1 MIEIEIYANGLR
13 QADRIL
19 QLRNQMDL
27 MPRVRYKIDANH
39 DIVYFES
46 DAARDMS
53 LEQITAAFEV
63 IGLNPRIVGQV
74 PEELDAT
81 FSMESNGAVAA
92 H

>member
-39 DIVYFES
+39 DIVYFEA
-46 DAARDMS
+46 DAERDMS

-63 IGLNPRIVGQV
+63 IGLTPRIVGQV
-74 PEELDAT
+74 PEELDT
-81 FSMESNGAVAA
+81 NFSVVSNGVLTA